1 MMAENDSNKKVLTKS
16 KALEFKLDEKLNKVE
31 NNIRAEINT
40 IKQDFESYKLLNY
53 EEAKS
58 IKKFI
63 HELEVSQNVIS
74 EKKWRTEIQVTG
86 HQKPISREQKFK

>member
-1 MMAENDSNKKVLTKS
+1 MMAENDSNKKVLAKS

-31 NNIRAEINT
+31 NNI

-63 HELEVSQNVIS
+63 HELEVSQNVLS